1 MLRRNTKT
9 LTLVGSMLL
18 LFIHDELNA
27 RGIHPGIP
35 SAEKSAAYN
44 TTKTKSGSPIV
55 LPSEKAAPVKVP
67 HFDKPSAIDGKLDD
81 EVWKQAVKLKD
92 FYQTTPGDNIAPS
105 QPTEVFLGYDSKFL
119 YVAFHCYDDPSKV
132 RANIAKR
139 DDIFNDDYVGVLLDT
154 FNDHRKA
161 YELDFNPL
169 GIQQDGLWQDPI
181 FNEDFNPDF
190 VMESKGTLT
199 SDGYTVE
206 VAIPFKS
213 LRYEAGRTRL
223 WGVHFYRRIKR
234 INNEFDSWMPIDR
247 ADAGWMSQEGHISGL
262 EGISTERTLQL
273 IPSLTVS
280 ETGKRC
286 MTCQQ
291 TAGDLLEP

>member
-1 MLRRNTKT
+1 MDKILFVIVTGLIAT
-9 LTLVGSMLL
+9 SVAGQSSQPPATVVPVPGVGSSR
-18 LFIHDELNA
+18 A
-27 RGIHPGIP
+27 
-35 SAEKSAAYN
+35 KV
-44 TTKTKSGSPIV
+44 V
-55 LPSEKAAPVKVP
+55 LPPEKQNPIRLPQFDRPPV
-67 HFDKPSAIDGKLDD
+67 IDGKLDD

-105 QPTEVFLGYDSKFL
+105 QPTEVFLGYDAKSL

-132 RANIAKR
+132 RANISKR
-139 DDIFNDDYVGVLLDT
+139 DNIFNDDYVGMLLDT

-169 GIQQDGLWQDPI
+169 GVQEDGIWQDPI
-181 FNEDFNPDF
+181 YNEDFNPDF

-199 SDGYTVE
+199 SDGYVVE

-213 LRYEAGRTRL
+213 LRYEAGKNKL

-247 ADAGWMSQEGHISGL
+247 ADSGWL
-262 EGISTERTLQL
+262 
-273 IPSLTVS
+273 
-280 ETGKRC
+280 
-286 MTCQQ
+286 
-291 TAGDLLEP
+291 